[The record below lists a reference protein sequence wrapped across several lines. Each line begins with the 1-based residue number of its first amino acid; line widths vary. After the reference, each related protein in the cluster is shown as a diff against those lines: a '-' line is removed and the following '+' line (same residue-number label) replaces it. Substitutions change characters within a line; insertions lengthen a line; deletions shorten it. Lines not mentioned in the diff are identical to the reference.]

1 MSNQPAPTRPW
12 FRLTSISRSPPQEPA
27 PAPRRPATLGPAFR
41 PPPTL
46 ATQPNA
52 AASPPAAGGVS
63 SVTTSPVGR
72 ASQPSSP
79 ADKKPTTST
88 LAPATVK
95 TSSVSGSPVKTVST
109 TSPAKPTTTEISPA
123 KNAPTTTPVTSSLT
137 QKSASPVTTTSRMP
151 SPKAS
156 TTTAVKPAIQN
167 QIQSPKTKLP
177 TARPTSPLTLPLSQ
191 MKAQAEREKKI
202 PAEADEKT
210 VLVQK
215 MIDKPK
221 GWLFGDTRKPSI
233 PLNGHKEPFK
243 EGETKEKGRG
253 NKYSS
258 DSEDAGMRIITI
270 TGDNKGAFMKIF
282 QSPHKNEFQGQ
293 KKANSS
299 SGRGEAAD
307 GKMKAKR
314 NLSKTMSTNAFIN
327 SNVQGINNSIVYNSS
342 CTQHDPGVHLALNTK
357 PTLGGFHVKEHTNGY
372 NS

>member
-27 PAPRRPATLGPAFR
+27 PAPPRPATLGPAFR

-88 LAPATVK
+88 MAPATVK
-95 TSSVSGSPVKTVST
+95 TSSVPGSPVKTVST

-151 SPKAS
+151 S
-156 TTTAVKPAIQN
+156 
-167 QIQSPKTKLP
+167 
-177 TARPTSPLTLPLSQ
+177 
-191 MKAQAEREKKI
+191 
-202 PAEADEKT
+202 
-210 VLVQK
+210 
-215 MIDKPK
+215 
-221 GWLFGDTRKPSI
+221 I

-243 EGETKEKGRG
+243 EGETREKGRG

-270 TGDNKGAFMKIF
+270 TGDNKGAFMKMF
-282 QSPHKNEFQGQ
+282 QSPHKNVFQGQ

-299 SGRGEAAD
+299 SGSGEAAD

-314 NLSKTMSTNAFIN
+314 NLSKTMPTNAFIN